1 MNQLVTLTTQDVSR
15 AYPVTDSLII
25 AEQFNKHHKIV
36 MRDIRTLMDQLE
48 DSLDS
53 KYLGGYKIVL
63 SKYTTIQNKDIDYY
77 VMNESFFMM
86 LAMGYNTKKALIV
99 KNEFII
105 QFMSMKHELTM
116 RSNTRHIGVN
126 VRKDM
131 TKMISNNIEDYEG
144 GFKKFAISNYT
155 RMIYKKVL
163 GMDIKKWK
171 TLNDFPLDCKARDY
185 MSKEQIQ
192 ELQAIESKIAD
203 IVEFNEDE
211 NPKVLYSKIKDFLNK
226 RIN

>member
-77 VMNESFFMM
+77 EMNESFFMM

-155 RMIYKKVL
+155 RLIYKKVL

-171 TLNDFPLDCKARDY
+171 ALNDFPLDCKARDY

-211 NPKVLYSKIKDFLNK
+211 NPKVLYSKIKEFLNK